1 MIKIEVNG
9 RPREIE
15 PPESI
20 TAMLEA
26 LKVNPKQVAVAVNGE
41 VVRRV
46 EWGAV
51 TVGEGD
57 AVEIVR
63 AVGGGAPCA

>member
-9 RPREIE
+9 KPREIE
-15 PPESI
+15 PPPNI
-20 TAMLEA
+20 TSMLEA
-26 LKVNPKQVAVAVNGE
+26 MNVNPKQVAVAVNGE

-46 EWGAV
+46 DWGAV
-51 TVGEGD
+51 TVAEGD

-63 AVGGGAPCA
+63 AVGGG

>member
-20 TAMLEA
+20 AAMLEA

-46 EWGAV
+46 DWPAV
-51 TVGEGD
+51 AVADGD
-57 AVEIVR
+57 TVEIVR
-63 AVGGGAPCA
+63 AVGGG

>member
-1 MIKIEVNG
+1 MITITLNG
-9 RPREIE
+9 KPREIE
-15 PPESI
+15 SPGSI
-20 TAMLEA
+20 TAMLDA
-26 LKVNPKQVAVAVNGE
+26 LRVNPKQVAVAVNGE

-46 EWGAV
+46 EWGEL

-63 AVGGGAPCA
+63 AVGGG

>member
-1 MIKIEVNG
+1 VIAITLNG
-9 RPREIE
+9 KAREIE
-15 PPESI
+15 APENI

-26 LKVNPKQVAVAVNGE
+26 MNVNPKQVAVAVNGE

-46 EWGAV
+46 EWGKV
-51 TVGEGD
+51 TVREGD

-63 AVGGGAPCA
+63 AVGGGAI